1 MMTKSAMIIAST
13 KGIFNMKQIKQ
24 LKKMKKA
31 VFVLAALLST
41 VLCGCVYHPP
51 VQQGNILSRAKVSMI
66 HNGMSPQEVTAQL
79 GSPVLQNMYSD
90 NRLTYIYTNQTNRS
104 DFSAKRVIIQF
115 QNNQVVNVQS
125 DL

>member
-1 MMTKSAMIIAST
+1 MVIKSVMIVAST
-13 KGIFNMKQIKQ
+13 KGIFNMK
-24 LKKMKKA
+24 KMKKTA
-31 VFVLAALLST
+31 FVLAVLLST

-51 VQQGNILSRAKVSMI
+51 VQQGNILTPTKVSMI
-66 HNGMSPQEVTAQL
+66 HNGMSSQEVTAQL

-104 DFSAKRVIIQF
+104 DFSTKRVIVQF